1 MGNYLRLG
9 AFGGGGSVVK
19 VRIEIIHLTQEI
31 IDAKQVVLPFTP
43 SESMNLLVNN
53 VAKQILGLGYE
64 LNGNILTWANK
75 DLDGFLEVGMD
86 FFCYY

>member
-1 MGNYLRLG
+1 MSNYLRIG
-9 AFGGGGSVVK
+9 YGSGSTVK
-19 VRIEIIHLTQEI
+19 VKIEIIPLTQEI
-31 IDAKQVVLPFTP
+31 IDAKQVVLPFNP